1 MTEQGKVYIEYQFR
15 DGPYGGANQFLKSL
29 KGYLISRDLYT
40 EKKEDAE
47 FILLNHTNVSAD
59 TLELKKKCH
68 EKIFVHRMDGP
79 VSKHRKRS
87 KAIDRQSFFLDAILC
102 NGTVFQSSWTQDNCE
117 KIGYKKTGLTT
128 IIHNAPDPTIFT
140 RKEHVAKSEND
151 KIHLVATSWSPNRN
165 KGFDILEY
173 LDKNLDYNRYEF
185 TFIGNSPIEF
195 ENIKRLEPLDSK
207 AMAEEL
213 KKYDIYIATSK
224 SESCSN
230 ALLEAMN
237 CGLVPVARNSG
248 CYPEIV
254 GQGGEIAKSL
264 EEFPV
269 KIDIVAEDLVKYQ
282 KVLPYFEREKAGAD
296 YYAFMESVKNALQ
309 KGEIRPKK
317 ISNINIMQW
326 KLYALYI
333 KVYQKLV
340 RMFEAL

>member
-1 MTEQGKVYIEYQFR
+1 MAQQGKVYIEYQFR

-29 KGYLISRDLYT
+29 KGYLISRGLYT
-40 EKKEDAE
+40 ENKEEAD
-47 FILLNHTNVSAD
+47 FILLNHTNISVE
-59 TLELKKKCH
+59 TLELKKKCP
-68 EKIFVHRMDGP
+68 EKIFIHRMDGP

-87 KAIDRQSFFLDAILC
+87 KAIDKQSFFLDAVLC
-102 NGTVFQSSWTQDNCE
+102 NGTVFQSAWTQRNCE

-128 IIHNAPDPTIFT
+128 IIHNAPDPAIFT
-140 RKEHVAKSEND
+140 RKEWTPKTGQE
-151 KIHLVATSWSPNRN
+151 KIRLVATSWSPNLN

-173 LDKNLDYNRYEF
+173 LDKNLDFDRYEF

-195 ENIKRLEPLDSK
+195 QHIKRVEPLDSK
-207 AMAEEL
+207 SMATEL

-237 CGLVPVARNSG
+237 CGLVPVARDSG

-254 GQGGEIAKSL
+254 GEGGEIAENL
-264 EEFPV
+264 EAFPV
-269 KIDIVAEDLVKYQ
+269 KIDRVAERLEHYQ
-282 KVLPYFEREKAGAD
+282 KMLPYFEREKAGAD
-296 YYAFMESVKNALQ
+296 YYAFMSDIKKALQ
-309 KGEIRPKK
+309 NGSIQPKK
-317 ISNINIMQW
+317 ITKCNIIQW
-326 KLYALYI
+326 KLYVFYI

>member
-1 MTEQGKVYIEYQFR
+1 MENQGKVYIEYQFR
-15 DGPYGGANQFLKSL
+15 EGPYGGANQFLKSL

-40 EKKEDAE
+40 EKKEEAD
-47 FILLNHTNVSAD
+47 FILLNHTNLSLE
-59 TLELKKKCH
+59 TLKLKKQYP

-87 KAIDRQSFFLDAILC
+87 KAIDKQSFFLDSILC
-102 NGTVFQSSWTQDNCE
+102 NGTVFQSSWTQKNCE
-117 KIGYKKTGLTT
+117 KLGYKKTGLTT
-128 IIHNAPDPTIFT
+128 VIHNAPDPAIFK
-140 RKEHVAKSEND
+140 RKEHIGREGKD
-151 KIHLVATSWSPNRN
+151 KIRLVATSWSPNPN

-173 LDKNLDYNRYEF
+173 LDKHLNYEKYEF

-195 ENIKRLEPLDSK
+195 ENIHRKPPMDSK

-213 KKYDIYIATSK
+213 PKHDIYIATSK

-237 CGLVPVARNSG
+237 CGLAVVARNSG

-254 GQGGEIAKSL
+254 GRGGEIAMTT
-264 EEFPV
+264 EEFPE
-269 KIDIVAEDLVKYQ
+269 KIELVARELETYQ
-282 KVLPYFEREKAGAD
+282 RNLPYFDREKAGED
-296 YYAFMESVKNALQ
+296 YYSFMISIKKALQ
-309 KGEIRPKK
+309 KEEISPKT
-317 ISNINIMQW
+317 ISGVRIMQW
-326 KLYALYI
+326 KLYVFYI